1 MNVERI
7 CEVLILRFYCRWS
20 NGFIFWKS
28 ERQILVLKEFE
39 IMILALAL
47 QCKGQYLYNSFSTST
62 TERVLT
68 FPHSLSTSTTV
79 RVLVFPD
86 SFSTLAFAHLCTLT
100 RLRCRPST
108 GTFSSRQ
115 RSSSCEQGWVLKT
128 CCTLLQPK
136 IAQKNLALP
145 PPTVG

>member
-1 MNVERI
+1 
-7 CEVLILRFYCRWS
+7 
-20 NGFIFWKS
+20 
-28 ERQILVLKEFE
+28 
-39 IMILALAL
+39 MILALAL

-100 RLRCRPST
+100 PPTVQAQYRNLLVQAEVVELRTRV
-108 GTFSSRQ
+108 SSQ
-115 RSSSCEQGWVLKT
+115 NLLHPFASQDCTKT
-128 CCTLLQPK
+128 LHPP
-136 IAQKNLALP
+136 LP
-145 PPTVG
+145 PPKRESSQNLPHQPFATHNCTTKYPENIP